1 MAFLALVSISLLAG
15 CTSTPASQASP
26 TATEPQTAFVEP
38 TPSPTPVE
46 TAPPTPSPSPMAE
59 ASEDEPSGLPPELD
73 FSLKD
78 HDGEDVVLS
87 ELLKEHTAVALVFY
101 RGFF

>member
-1 MAFLALVSISLLAG
+1 
-15 CTSTPASQASP
+15 
-26 TATEPQTAFVEP
+26 
-38 TPSPTPVE
+38 
-46 TAPPTPSPSPMAE
+46 MAE

-87 ELLKEHTAVALVFY
+87 ELLKEHTAVVLVFY